1 MEEVDHDNIV
11 EESENIEEDI
21 RTASSVPMNPSDI
34 IVLKFADN
42 NRPGVIFYSLG
53 NYELLKFKISVEAL
67 EVIEIFF
74 VFKNR
79 LRRPRLY

>member
-53 NYELLKFKISVEAL
+53 NNELLKFKISVEAL

-74 VFKNR
+74 FCFQK
-79 LRRPRLY
+79 

>member
-21 RTASSVPMNPSDI
+21 RTVSSVPMNPSDI

-42 NRPGVIFYSLG
+42 NGPGVIFCSLG
-53 NYELLKFKISVEAL
+53 NYKLLKFKIPVEAL

-74 VFKNR
+74 FCFQK
-79 LRRPRLY
+79 